1 MSSRTPLIELRD
13 VGITFP
19 GRTSLFSRKAP
30 DVKAVEHIDL
40 DVFEGECL
48 GLVGE
53 SGCGKTSLGRAI
65 VGVYPP
71 SSGTIHYRT
80 ADGAHLDIGKPDAT
94 LRHRLSRE
102 IRMIFQDPYGSLN
115 PRMTV
120 LDIVAEPL
128 RMHGV
133 RNQGEIE
140 DRVAQL
146 LKRVGIRPEMMS
158 RYPHAFSGGQRQRI
172 GIARTLAPGPRV
184 IVADEAVSALDVS
197 VRAQVLNLLLDLKE
211 EFGLTVI
218 FIGHDLGVVRYFC
231 DRVAVMYAGRLVE
244 VAEAESLFK
253 NPRHPYA
260 EALLSAVP
268 EPDPSLRGQRQR
280 IVLQGEVPDPSNK
293 PSGCA
298 FHPRCR
304 YADASRCSHE
314 RPLLA
319 GLGTGQLACHHPLV
333 EAHAGGAP

>member
-1 MSSRTPLIELRD
+1 MTTRSPLLELRD

-19 GRTSLFSRKAP
+19 GRSSLFARQAP

-40 DVFEGECL
+40 DVLEGECL
-48 GLVGE
+48 GIVGE

-71 SSGTIHYRT
+71 SHGTIHYR
-80 ADGAHLDIGKPDAT
+80 GAEGGRFDIARPDST

-133 RNQGEIE
+133 TNQGEIE

-197 VRAQVLNLLLDLKE
+197 VRAQVLNLLLDLKD

-244 VAEAESLFK
+244 VAEAESLFAG
-253 NPRHPYA
+253 PRHPYS

-268 EPDPSLRGQRQR
+268 EPDPALRGVRQR

-304 YADASRCSHE
+304 YADSNQCVNDRPRIAS
-314 RPLLA
+314 
-319 GLGTGQLACHHPLV
+319 LGSGSLACHYPLV
-333 EAHAGGAP
+333 SPAVGPAG

>member
-1 MSSRTPLIELRD
+1 MTSVNTVLELRD

-19 GRTSLFSRKAP
+19 GRASLFSRQAP

-40 DVFEGECL
+40 DVLEGECL

-53 SGCGKTSLGRAI
+53 SGCGKTSLGRAL

-71 SSGTIHYRT
+71 STGTIHYRS
-80 ADGAHLDIGKPDAT
+80 AQGERLAIGKPDAA

-133 RNQGEIE
+133 RNQSEIE

-244 VAEAESLFK
+244 VAAAETLFQQ
-253 NPRHPYA
+253 PVHPYT

-268 EPDPSLRGQRQR
+268 EPDPALRGNRRR
-280 IVLQGEVPDPSNK
+280 IVLQGEVPDPANK

-304 YADASRCSHE
+304 YAQGDRCRQE
-314 RPLLA
+314 RPLLTGHQA
-319 GLGTGQLACHHPLV
+319 GRVACHYPL
-333 EAHAGGAP
+333 ALASCTA